1 MTVRKNNRRGF
12 VGAGAATLLS
22 VAVAFGAKDGMNGG
36 KGSRFPKMGTGPTGT
51 GPAKHL

>member
-36 KGSRFPKMGTGPTGT
+36 KGSVSPKWNRAVGD
-51 GPAKHL
+51 PAKHL